1 MALFS
6 SEYECKLDAKG
17 RLVLPARLKSALP
30 EIDQGR
36 LMLLRGFEP
45 CLVLYPMS
53 SWRTILEQV
62 ASLNEFNEQY
72 RHFQRNFLRGN
83 TEVELDSAGRFI
95 IPKSM
100 AGHAGLQKEVIVVGM
115 GNRMELWDE
124 KKYQDALIKDSKEF
138 SRLAQQFLSHDSGPG
153 SLS

>member
-17 RLVLPARLKSALP
+17 RLVLPAKLKSALP
-30 EIDQGR
+30 EADEGK
-36 LMLLRGFEP
+36 LVLLRGFEP
-45 CLVLYPMS
+45 CLVLYPLS
-53 SWRTILEQV
+53 SWSNILDQV

-100 AGHAGLQKEVIVVGM
+100 AAYAGLQKDVIVVGL

-124 KKYQDALIKDSKEF
+124 NRYQDALIKDSKEF
-138 SRLAQQFLSHDSGPG
+138 SKLAQQFLSKENGPG
-153 SLS
+153 SIS